1 MAWSV
6 IMSVLTYGCS
16 IGCIDA
22 SSDGFMVLP
31 ALVVDGEPCVAETVP
46 RIHRSHSTL
55 LYRTNAERHEGQ
67 KRKMARA
74 AELVS
79 IV

>member
-1 MAWSV
+1 
-6 IMSVLTYGCS
+6 MSLLTYGCS

-22 SSDGFMVLP
+22 SSDGLRVLP
-31 ALVVDGEPCVAETVP
+31 ALVADGEPCVAETTVS
-46 RIHRSHSTL
+46 RIHRNPSTI

-67 KRKMARA
+67 NRKMAKA

>member
-1 MAWSV
+1 
-6 IMSVLTYGCS
+6 MSLLTYGCS

-22 SSDGFMVLP
+22 SSGSFVVPP
-31 ALVVDGEPCVAETVP
+31 ALVADGEPCVVETVL
-46 RIHRSHSTL
+46 RIHRNPSTI